1 MTTRLSA
8 QKAETPGGGGAFRLR
23 QATLGLFLVDQPTH
37 RIAIGSDKR
46 DHRPLMAREGWI
58 MAAGTEGFCRYD
70 DDHAFLMVEIPDLLM
85 QELGVKKDFAP
96 QMGAFDPVLVEM
108 ALAAPLLETKTA
120 LFRETMERAL
130 VAQIAETVAPVTP
143 VAAQLDDPRL
153 RRAVAEIEDRL
164 AEDISLEEL
173 ANAAGLSA
181 FHFARAF
188 KAATGQSPLQ
198 YVIALRMTRAQVLL
212 RSSQLPV
219 AEIAYRVGY
228 EDVSRFGQHFKR
240 HTGATPGAFRA
251 N

>member
-1 MTTRLSA
+1 
-8 QKAETPGGGGAFRLR
+8 
-23 QATLGLFLVDQPTH
+23 
-37 RIAIGSDKR
+37 
-46 DHRPLMAREGWI
+46 
-58 MAAGTEGFCRYD
+58 
-70 DDHAFLMVEIPDLLM
+70 
-85 QELGVKKDFAP
+85 
-96 QMGAFDPVLVEM
+96 
-108 ALAAPLLETKTA
+108 LE
-120 LFRETMERAL
+120 
-130 VAQIAETVAPVTP
+130 
-143 VAAQLDDPRL
+143 D
-153 RRAVAEIEDRL
+153 
-164 AEDISLEEL
+164 L

-188 KAATGQSPLQ
+188 RAATGQSPLQ